1 MGRSPQSKREK
12 RRQQKVKRRLKF
24 SSPPCISDKSNGSCS
39 DYTADFEHTQDNA
52 GDAEHDQ
59 VSALGVD
66 LTAVEMK
73 LEDTLKDTDSEYS
86 YEYLLECRKRLCR
99 RLEDCRS
106 QLEKA
111 LSINASQVFKHRQE
125 IESIR
130 HFYQTIAYASS
141 RTGQLVRNAKSTSSV
156 AATIFRELRVKY
168 GQQSKSNS

>member
-1 MGRSPQSKREK
+1 MGRRSPQSKREK
-12 RRQQKVKRRLKF
+12 RRKQKVKRRLKF
-24 SSPPCISDKSNGSCS
+24 SSPPCISDRSNGSCS
-39 DYTADFEHTQDNA
+39 EDTVDFEHTQDNA
-52 GDAEHDQ
+52 DAEHDQ

-86 YEYLLECRKRLCR
+86 YEYLLECRERLCR
-99 RLEDCRS
+99 RLENCRS

-111 LSINASQVFKHRQE
+111 LSINASQVFKHRKE

-141 RTGQLVRNAKSTSSV
+141 RSGQLVRNAKSTSSV
-156 AATIFRELRVKY
+156 AATIFKELRVKY
-168 GQQSKSNS
+168 GQQSS